1 MDLNRAATFVRVV
14 EAGNFTRAAEA
25 ANLPPSSISR
35 SVAKLEAELGVTL
48 LERTTRRISLT
59 EAGRAYFERARE
71 ALAGLA
77 EATSLALDAAQEVHG
92 VVRVA
97 LPVELAPNAGS
108 VFAPFLVEHPRIR
121 LELTFTNRAAELVGD
136 LVDIGCAVGKL
147 PDSALL
153 SRRLGNATHRLFASP
168 AYLER
173 AGTPRKLADL
183 AKHAA
188 IATRAIGGE
197 TRWELVGPSGT
208 EHVDVEARIVG
219 DGYAFVGDA
228 AIAGLGIALLPTW
241 IGDQPSV
248 MGKLVAVLPK
258 YSIEM
263 PLHVLTHGSRHLPRR
278 VALVR
283 DYMFSA
289 LSFQCTGHHDATAKA
304 TAKATTKR
312 S

>member
-35 SVAKLEAELGVTL
+35 SVAKLEADLGVTL

-97 LPVELAPNAGS
+97 LPLELAPNAGT
-108 VFAPFLVEHPRIR
+108 VFSAFLIQHPRIR

-136 LVDIGCAVGKL
+136 LVDIACVVGKL
-147 PDSALL
+147 PDSSLI

-188 IATRAIGGE
+188 IATHAIGGE
-197 TRWELVGPSGT
+197 TRWELVGPSGP
-208 EHVDVEARIVG
+208 EHVDIEARIVG
-219 DGYAFVGDA
+219 DGCAFIADA
-228 AIAGLGIALLPTW
+228 AMAGLGIALLPMWT
-241 IGDQPSV
+241 GRHPAV
-248 MGKLVAVLPK
+248 KGRLEAVLPK
-258 YSIEM
+258 YSVEM

-289 LSFQCTGHHDATAKA
+289 LSFQCTGQHEAMTKAPAK
-304 TAKATTKR
+304 R
-312 S
+312 G